1 MKGILKK
8 KPEEIDE
15 QQLNAEAEAIEP
27 KDAKKHK
34 IISTIVN
41 VILVIAIVI
50 AATATYTSY
59 VSTSGNGVP
68 TVLGLRVFSIQT
80 DSMYPTLNPGD
91 LIIDKAVK
99 DSSQLQVGDIITY
112 WTVINGERVLN
123 THRISQIYDGGGH
136 LIFETKGD
144 NNSIS
149 DSLTVHES
157 EVVGI
162 YSSRIAGVG
171 KVFDYLQT
179 STGFLIVVVVPV
191 FLFFLYYLI
200 QFFRV
205 LFEYQNVKNRIKY
218 EQERGRTEDLI
229 DAEKRK
235 QEESHK
241 AERQRIEAELREK
254 LKAEMA
260 AEEAKAAAESAA
272 AEEVR
277 RMIESSLRPHME
289 ERSLR
294 LLLETAIAGA
304 NRAVYTRSGQS
315 GGALTGMGSTLCAAV
330 VSDGTALVA
339 NVGDSRCYLLR
350 QGELTQVTEDHTA
363 VAVLLRQGLLS
374 PEEAAHHPD
383 RHAITRAIGVEPEV
397 QPDYTVIDLLR
408 GDALLL
414 CSDGL
419 YNALPPG
426 ELAGTLQEILRG
438 GDIHTLIAKANAA
451 GGPDNITAVLIHNR

>member
-50 AATATYTSY
+50 AATAPYTSY

-260 AEEAKAAAESAA
+260 AEEAEAARKAAADAAAQAA
-272 AEEVR
+272 AEE
-277 RMIESSLRPHME
+277 E
-289 ERSLR
+289 ERRRAQERAAIEAELR
-294 LLLETAIAGA
+294 EKL
-304 NRAVYTRSGQS
+304 RAEMLAELQQKQDAPAPQQD
-315 GGALTGMGSTLCAAV
+315 GG
-330 VSDGTALVA
+330 SD
-339 NVGDSRCYLLR
+339 R
-350 QGELTQVTEDHTA
+350 Q
-363 VAVLLRQGLLS
+363 
-374 PEEAAHHPD
+374 
-383 RHAITRAIGVEPEV
+383 
-397 QPDYTVIDLLR
+397 
-408 GDALLL
+408 
-414 CSDGL
+414 
-419 YNALPPG
+419 
-426 ELAGTLQEILRG
+426 
-438 GDIHTLIAKANAA
+438 
-451 GGPDNITAVLIHNR
+451 